1 MLKRKR
7 RPPLT
12 RIVSEEILHRHV
24 AAFLDVVIKPPW
36 FWTTI
41 GHGGGGVV
49 RGAKLKAM
57 GVKRG
62 WPDILIIGPG
72 PNVLGIELKTEHGR
86 MSPEQREM
94 ELAFVGCQSWYVLC
108 RSVAEVQRVIDFVMR
123 PKTCRHRYPV
133 NEGPWI
139 CSLCGHEAEILP

>member
-7 RPPLT
+7 RPPIT
-12 RIVSEEILHRHV
+12 PVSEEILHRHV
-24 AAFLDVVIKPPW
+24 AQFLDVVIKPPW

-41 GHGGGGVV
+41 GHGGGGLV

-72 PNVLGIELKTEHGR
+72 PNVLGIELKTAHGK
-86 MSPEQREM
+86 MSPEQRAM

-108 RSVAEVQRVIDFVMR
+108 RSVEEVQRAIHFVAR
-123 PKTCRHRYPV
+123 GK
-133 NEGPWI
+133 
-139 CSLCGHEAEILP
+139 AA